1 MTDNRSLKEIQ
12 AALKESGIEA
22 RKLPR
27 QEKLRIQVPIED
39 RKYTITVERWN
50 NKWHADS
57 DQTEDLDRDYLAVQE
72 ECAAFRAQVCAAL
85 DGVTSEDLEDECM
98 DENSSIEE
106 AEKQQEIEAI
116 RRDLA
121 LAVAG
126 DEKDAICGSPVECM
140 DEEIEG
146 QFYQFGPD
154 GQIHEGQDLETFLSE
169 TSLQDFFPGCVVE
182 VEEDASTEITG
193 KALTLKQPWAW
204 AITQLGKNIENRS
217 WPTKYRGELYIH
229 AGVGWDSEGP
239 KWIAQK
245 FGIEVPSHSEL
256 PSGVL
261 VAKCHLTDCRHW
273 TETSGEELP
282 WSNESGFQWFLEDIE
297 PIEPHL
303 PLQGKL
309 GIFSFSVSPDNA
321 SKDSPAKALCQ
332 ALNLK
337 IEPYGLTTRQHNE
350 DLIEVC
356 LQDEC
361 FCWISQETGPW
372 EALEF
377 LTGHKHSDKMKAVKE
392 ALKQFLDPDAKAKFD
407 LINRIHFLSSQMGC
421 EPGGIARK
429 ITGKNLSSC
438 SLSELEFIF
447 NRLAQLSQIVGLDNS
462 EPIPE
467 EELDDGEKAA
477 NDYGKEFINYFL
489 NTGTHENQ
497 IDKGDEEAIKRRY
510 SIQWIHR
517 LAKRAGVAILP
528 NEAEFLADPEEC
540 PLTDL
545 RKIIDRLVSLP
556 PTDVP
561 PDPSILFAESVRAT
575 CQRNGWEIIEESETG
590 ILASDD
596 DDYGEPINY
605 RPYAV

>member
-1 MTDNRSLKEIQ
+1 MTDNRNLKEIQ
-12 AALKESGIEA
+12 AALKESGIEG

-27 QEKLRIQVPIED
+27 QEKLRIQVPISD
-39 RKYTITVERWN
+39 RKYTLTVELWN
-50 NKWHADS
+50 GKWIADC
-57 DQTEDLDRDYLAVQE
+57 DQSEDLDRDYLAVQE
-72 ECAAFRAQVCAAL
+72 ECAAFRSRVCAAI

-98 DENSSIEE
+98 DKASIEE

-116 RRDLA
+116 RQDIA

-126 DEKDAICGSPVECM
+126 DEKDAINDSPVECM
-140 DEEIEG
+140 DEEMNEIASELRA
-146 QFYQFGPD
+146 FGGEMVD
-154 GQIHEGQDLETFLSE
+154 GFRLSFE
-169 TSLQDFFPGCVVE
+169 EKPQEE
-182 VEEDASTEITG
+182 VEEDAIASTEITG

-204 AITQLGKNIENRS
+204 AVTHMGKDIENRS

-229 AGVGWDSEGP
+229 AGVGWDSEGA

-261 VAKCHLTDCRHW
+261 VAKCNLTDCRHW
-273 TETSGEELP
+273 TEIGAGANLP
-282 WSNESGFQWFLEDIE
+282 WAQTSGFQWFLEDIE
-297 PIEPHL
+297 PVEPHL

-309 GIFSFSVSPDNA
+309 GIFTFSVSPDNA

-332 ALNLK
+332 ALCQALNLK
-337 IEPYGLTTRQHNE
+337 LEPYGLTTRQHTE

-356 LQDEC
+356 LQDDC

-477 NDYGKEFINYFL
+477 NDYGKEFINNFL
-489 NTGTHENQ
+489 TGTHENQ
-497 IDKGDEEAIKRRY
+497 IEKGDEEAIKRRY
-510 SIQWIHR
+510 SQWIHR

-540 PLTDL
+540 PLADL

-556 PTDVP
+556 ALDIP
-561 PDPSILFAESVRAT
+561 PDPSVLFAESVRAT
-575 CQRNGWEIIEESETG
+575 CERNGWEIVEESETG
-590 ILASDD
+590 ILAVDD
-596 DDYGEPINY
+596 DDHGEPINY
-605 RPYAV
+605 RPCAV